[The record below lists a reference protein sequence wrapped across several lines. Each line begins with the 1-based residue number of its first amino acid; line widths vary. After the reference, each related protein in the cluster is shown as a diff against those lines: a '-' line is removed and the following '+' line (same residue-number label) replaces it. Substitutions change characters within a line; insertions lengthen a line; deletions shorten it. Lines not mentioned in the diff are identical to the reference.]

1 MNKVLVAEKY
11 GINYYITRAEAEN
24 EPVYGISVI
33 MKDDP
38 SDANC
43 AENLYFTE
51 EEAKRR
57 CEWLSENQVFPVSLH
72 EVLRN
77 VI

>member
-1 MNKVLVAEKY
+1 MNKVLVVEKF
-11 GINYYITRAEAEN
+11 GINYYITRTEAEN
-24 EPVYGISVI
+24 EPAYGISVI
-33 MKDDP
+33 MKEDP
-38 SDANC
+38 SDANF
-43 AENLYFTE
+43 AENLFFTE